1 MALTPAQLQALID
14 EAGAALQGI
23 QDELGRDG
31 SGGQVRFPRGYL
43 KGVQTRIGRFAWL
56 DNDILRRNLCYHLI
70 FCDVLRWVLNRTDLA
85 GVARGMVVKHTI
97 AVMGAVAESL
107 TVAAMFKLGH
117 GKGKYA
123 ARCERLRDKDII
135 DETLKDELLWL
146 WEARSSVHVYDVT
159 DLELDT
165 YEVRDSNRAIKAMTA
180 LAEALNTHF
189 ILADFPIAEVEA

>member
-1 MALTPAQLQALID
+1 
-14 EAGAALQGI
+14 
-23 QDELGRDG
+23 
-31 SGGQVRFPRGYL
+31 
-43 KGVQTRIGRFAWL
+43 
-56 DNDILRRNLCYHLI
+56 
-70 FCDVLRWVLNRTDLA
+70 
-85 GVARGMVVKHTI
+85 MVVKHTI